1 VAYVPGQDFFALG
14 GVHAGRIG
22 AQWPLL

>member
-1 VAYVPGQDFFALG
+1 VAYVPGQDFLALC

-22 AQWPLL
+22 AQRPLL